1 MGAMTTRQVC
11 QRLAAM
17 RRQKAE
23 LDLVIAALEE
33 LQRLRA
39 ARVVELVP
47 RDIVTAAQRQI
58 AAWDDEPPRVA

>member
-1 MGAMTTRQVC
+1 
-11 QRLAAM
+11 M

-58 AAWDDEPPRVA
+58 AAWDDEPPRAA